1 MLKTLTAGLLLAA
14 STLAAQA
21 QTATDI
27 SANKDKSA
35 YAADGRGVVVRS
47 AHGTCIR
54 TGYWSPSDAVGGC
67 DGPLAAPVA
76 KVTAPA
82 AAPAASVAS
91 PAPAAAAA
99 PVVAAAPKRCDS
111 AITLGADE
119 AFAFNKAVLTPAAK
133 AKLDAEVPGKV
144 AACSKVDLLI
154 VTGHADRIGSQQ
166 ANQKLSEKRAEAV
179 AAYLKSKGVNAPVDT
194 MGVGKT
200 QSIKACDD
208 KLPRKQLVECLAP
221 NRRVVVEVRGPGK

>member
-1 MLKTLTAGLLLAA
+1 MLKTLTAGLLLAMSA
-14 STLAAQA
+14 LAAQA
-21 QTATDI
+21 QTDI
-27 SANKDKSA
+27 SAKKDNSA
-35 YAADGRGVVVRS
+35 YASDGRGVVART
-47 AHGTCIR
+47 ANGTCIR

-67 DGPLAAPVA
+67 DGPLTAPVA

-82 AAPAASVAS
+82 PAAAAPM
-91 PAPAAAAA
+91 PAPAAAPA

-111 AITLGADE
+111 SITLGADE
-119 AFAFNKAVLTPAAK
+119 AFAFNKSVLTPAAK
-133 AKLDAEVPGKV
+133 AKLDAEVPGKL

-179 AAYLKSKGVNAPVDT
+179 AAYLKSKGVDGPFDT

-200 QSIKACDD
+200 QSIKPCDD
-208 KLPRKQLVECLAP
+208 KLPRKKLVECLAP
-221 NRRVVVEVRGPGK
+221 NRRVVLEVRGPGK